1 MPPEMEALCGT
12 ALQGSAPLR
21 KRLAKLLARS
31 DYAIRFNDHLEHD
44 VRSCSSTHVGW
55 ASKVD
60 GSELFLFST
69 SSKVQPKNTEE
80 IAHEEVYYV
89 RVVGSIAGRSVRV
102 R

>member
-1 MPPEMEALCGT
+1 MFEAG
-12 ALQGSAPLR
+12 GPSR
-21 KRLAKLLARS
+21 KRLAKILARS
-31 DYAIRFNDHLEHD
+31 DYAIRFNDHVEHD

-60 GSELFLFST
+60 ESELILFST
-69 SSKVQPKNTEE
+69 SSKVQLKNTEE
-80 IAHEEVYYV
+80 IAHEEVYHYV